1 MKEVL
6 KRFLEN
12 YKKDFKSLNYS
23 LVFSVSDS
31 GRMTIL
37 ITDIKEIKPYCGV
50 DSTSKTFVSDF
61 LDRKLAEIKK
71 LVSTN

>member
-12 YKKDFKSLNYS
+12 YKKDFKTLNFS